1 MGLTNEDLQALAS
14 LLDKKLQPINDRL
27 DRIEGRLDRI
37 KGRLDKV
44 EGRFDNLESRLDNL
58 EGIQAEIKR
67 ELIIIDRKN
76 SDTYKVALDAWV
88 LGTENRAWLEG
99 KEPKKAIS

>member
-27 DRIEGRLDRI
+27 DRIEGRLD
-37 KGRLDKV
+37 
-44 EGRFDNLESRLDNL
+44 NL

-76 SDTYKVALDAWV
+76 SDTYKVARDAWV
-88 LGTENRAWLEG
+88 LGTENRAWLQG

>member
-1 MGLTNEDLQALAS
+1 MVRKEASMGLTNEDLQALAS

-27 DRIEGRLDRI
+27 D
-37 KGRLDKV
+37 KV
-44 EGRFDNLESRLDNL
+44 EGRLDNL

>member
-1 MGLTNEDLQALAS
+1 MTNEDLQALAS

-27 DRIEGRLDRI
+27 DRIEG
-37 KGRLDKV
+37 
-44 EGRFDNLESRLDNL
+44 RLDNL

-88 LGTENRAWLEG
+88 LGTENRAWLQG

>member
-27 DRIEGRLDRI
+27 D
-37 KGRLDKV
+37 KV
-44 EGRFDNLESRLDNL
+44 EGRLDNL

-88 LGTENRAWLEG
+88 LGTQNRAWLQG

>member
-1 MGLTNEDLQALAS
+1 MVRKEAYMGLTNEDLQALAS

-27 DRIEGRLDRI
+27 DRIEGRLD
-37 KGRLDKV
+37 
-44 EGRFDNLESRLDNL
+44 NLES
-58 EGIQAEIKR
+58 IQAEIKR

-88 LGTENRAWLEG
+88 LGTQNRAWLQG

>member
-1 MGLTNEDLQALAS
+1 MVRKEASMGLTNEDLQALAS

-27 DRIEGRLDRI
+27 DRIEG
-37 KGRLDKV
+37 
-44 EGRFDNLESRLDNL
+44 RLDNL

-88 LGTENRAWLEG
+88 LGTENRAWLQG

>member
-27 DRIEGRLDRI
+27 D
-37 KGRLDKV
+37 KV
-44 EGRFDNLESRLDNL
+44 EGRLDNL
-58 EGIQAEIKR
+58 ESIQAEIKR

-88 LGTENRAWLEG
+88 LGTQNRAWLQG

>member
-14 LLDKKLQPINDRL
+14 LLDKKLQPINDKL
-27 DRIEGRLDRI
+27 DRIEG
-37 KGRLDKV
+37 
-44 EGRFDNLESRLDNL
+44 RLDNL

-88 LGTENRAWLEG
+88 LGTENRAWLQG

>member
-27 DRIEGRLDRI
+27 DRIEG
-37 KGRLDKV
+37 
-44 EGRFDNLESRLDNL
+44 RLDNL

>member
-37 KGRLDKV
+37 EGRLDKV
-44 EGRFDNLESRLDNL
+44 EGRLDNLES
-58 EGIQAEIKR
+58 IQAEIKR

-88 LGTENRAWLEG
+88 LGTQNRAWLQG

>member
-27 DRIEGRLDRI
+27 DRIEGRLD
-37 KGRLDKV
+37 KV
-44 EGRFDNLESRLDNL
+44 EGRLDNL

>member
-27 DRIEGRLDRI
+27 D
-37 KGRLDKV
+37 KV
-44 EGRFDNLESRLDNL
+44 EGRLDNL

-88 LGTENRAWLEG
+88 LGTENRAWLQG

>member
-14 LLDKKLQPINDRL
+14 LLDKKLQPIND
-27 DRIEGRLDRI
+27 
-37 KGRLDKV
+37 
-44 EGRFDNLESRLDNL
+44 RLDNL

>member
-27 DRIEGRLDRI
+27 DRIEGRLD
-37 KGRLDKV
+37 KV
-44 EGRFDNLESRLDNL
+44 EGRLDNL
-58 EGIQAEIKR
+58 ESIQAEIKR

-88 LGTENRAWLEG
+88 LGTQNRAWLQG

>member
-14 LLDKKLQPINDRL
+14 LLDKKLQPINDKL
-27 DRIEGRLDRI
+27 DRIEG
-37 KGRLDKV
+37 
-44 EGRFDNLESRLDNL
+44 RLDNL

>member
-27 DRIEGRLDRI
+27 DRIEGRLD
-37 KGRLDKV
+37 
-44 EGRFDNLESRLDNL
+44 NLES
-58 EGIQAEIKR
+58 IQAEIKR

-88 LGTENRAWLEG
+88 LGTQNRAWLQED
-99 KEPKKAIS
+99 

>member
-27 DRIEGRLDRI
+27 D
-37 KGRLDKV
+37 KV
-44 EGRFDNLESRLDNL
+44 EGRLDNL
-58 EGIQAEIKR
+58 EDIQAEIKR

-88 LGTENRAWLEG
+88 LGTENRAWLQG

>member
-27 DRIEGRLDRI
+27 DRIEGRLD
-37 KGRLDKV
+37 
-44 EGRFDNLESRLDNL
+44 NLES
-58 EGIQAEIKR
+58 IQAEIKR

-88 LGTENRAWLEG
+88 LGTQNRAWLQG

>member
-27 DRIEGRLDRI
+27 DRIEG
-37 KGRLDKV
+37 
-44 EGRFDNLESRLDNL
+44 RLDNL

-88 LGTENRAWLEG
+88 LGTENRAWLQG

>member
-27 DRIEGRLDRI
+27 DRIVG
-37 KGRLDKV
+37 
-44 EGRFDNLESRLDNL
+44 RLDNL
-58 EGIQAEIKR
+58 ESIQAEIKR

-88 LGTENRAWLEG
+88 LGTQNRAWLQG

>member
-27 DRIEGRLDRI
+27 DRIEG
-37 KGRLDKV
+37 
-44 EGRFDNLESRLDNL
+44 RLDNL

-88 LGTENRAWLEG
+88 LGTETRAWLQG

>member
-27 DRIEGRLDRI
+27 D
-37 KGRLDKV
+37 KV
-44 EGRFDNLESRLDNL
+44 EGRLDNL

>member
-27 DRIEGRLDRI
+27 DKVE
-37 KGRLDKV
+37 GRLDKV
-44 EGRFDNLESRLDNL
+44 EGRLDNL